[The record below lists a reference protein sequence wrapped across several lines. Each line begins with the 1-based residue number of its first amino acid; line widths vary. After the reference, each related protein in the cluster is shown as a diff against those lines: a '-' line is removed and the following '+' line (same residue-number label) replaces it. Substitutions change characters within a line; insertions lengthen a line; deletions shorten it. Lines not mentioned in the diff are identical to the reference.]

1 MDDEDNI
8 DGQDANINNRLD
20 DPQISEN
27 SDEEVELIPVKKRI
41 KHQPRPI
48 DTEDEVEDDD
58 DENDDWNDSDNDNTD
73 DNYDKYEDEEK
84 QAFQQLSR
92 RMSKKGKKNKMA
104 ADFILTE
111 AVQTKPN
118 PKSKGKAIVTKK
130 RKPQK
135 RFSSSEDDHEA
146 SFTTPVSRKKK
157 MKQNFA
163 ELRRKLSRNLA
174 DSRKMA
180 KKSQSRLS
188 VQRKRK
194 L

>member
-1 MDDEDNI
+1 
-8 DGQDANINNRLD
+8 
-20 DPQISEN
+20 
-27 SDEEVELIPVKKRI
+27 
-41 KHQPRPI
+41 
-48 DTEDEVEDDD
+48 
-58 DENDDWNDSDNDNTD
+58 
-73 DNYDKYEDEEK
+73 
-84 QAFQQLSR
+84 
-92 RMSKKGKKNKMA
+92 MA